1 MTIVRDANGAELMSG
16 DSVQAIKDLK
26 IKGSSKSIKRGDVF
40 KNIKLVGKTDRIECK
55 VGKMGLELETQYFK
69 KKK

>member
-1 MTIVRDANGAELMSG
+1 M
-16 DSVQAIKDLK
+16 
-26 IKGSSKSIKRGDVF
+26 F